1 MENLPATSNPNYNNS
16 TATPFDLI
24 RASYLDESSAPL
36 TPELKL
42 RREHIETAHSL
53 LVNFHSLENAA
64 KTVGER
70 YGLSRATA
78 YRRCNEAIR
87 LFGDVTR
94 SYKDGIRHLL
104 YEYSMKVLALALG
117 RKNEFKLPD
126 PDLKAANAAIK
137 NMAVLKGLD
146 KDDSTAMTPELLGN
160 KTYVLQVNF
169 GGARG
174 KAKNIDLNNLDRL
187 DGETYAELV
196 QAVEGSDLSLEG
208 MQKLLTEAREKE
220 GEEDEDED
228 ESAAG

>member
-1 MENLPATSNPNYNNS
+1 MESLETTNPNYNSS

-24 RASYLDESSAPL
+24 RASYLDEAAAPL
-36 TPELKL
+36 SPELKL

-78 YRRCNEAIR
+78 YRRCQEAIR

-117 RKNEFKLPD
+117 RKNEYKLPD

-146 KDDSTAMTPELLGN
+146 KDDSSAMTPELLGN
-160 KTYVLQVNF
+160 KNYFLTVNV
-169 GGARG
+169 GGG
-174 KAKNIDLNNLDRL
+174 SGPAKVIDLGNLERL
-187 DGETYAELV
+187 DAGTYAEVV
-196 QAVEGSDLSLEG
+196 QAVEGADLSLEG
-208 MQKLLTEAREKE
+208 MQKLLLEAKEK

-228 ESAAG
+228 DSTAG